1 MINVDLQQLVQAL
14 DAETR
19 RELEAAAERCL
30 QRGGSKILVEDL
42 LLSLLERRDGLLAR
56 ALQHEIDHLN
66 GVLYVDLMDYE
77 IFDED
82 DEDDRETV
90 KEA

>member
-1 MINVDLQQLVQAL
+1 MPIARASTTSVAPSEKVTVRAQD
-14 DAETR
+14 R
-19 RELEAAAERCL
+19 KGKFFELEA
-30 QRGGSKILVEDL
+30 
-42 LLSLLERRDGLLAR
+42 DGLLAR